1 MLISLRKKSHGSE
14 LILMALQ
21 VLLAVIVVFVSTLAE
36 AQSPTEPV
44 LLSGD
49 HLEWRSIGPYRGGRS
64 ISAIGSSKRPLEYYF
79 GAAGGGLWKTAD
91 AGQSWNPV
99 SDGFFQTSSV
109 GAVAVAPSDPDVVY
123 VGMGEAQLRGDIIQ
137 GDGVY
142 KSVNGG
148 ETWEHLG
155 LEQTLTISRIRVHP
169 TNPDLAYIAALGDP
183 YGPNPERGV
192 YRTKDG
198 GESWQNI
205 LFRDERT
212 GAVDLAIDPNN
223 PQILYAALWEVYRR
237 PHMLSSGGEGS
248 GLFKSDDGGDSWK
261 ELTRAP
267 GMPEGV
273 IGKIGVAPSPADPS
287 RVYAI
292 IEAKEGGVFR
302 SNDGGTTWGR
312 VNDERNLRQRAFY
325 YTRLTPHPQ
334 DPDAVFVLNTGLYR
348 SIDGGESYTSLG
360 MPHGDHHDLWINPE
374 NPSHMISASDG
385 GGSVSLNGGQSW
397 TAQNFPTAQMYNVI
411 TTGHVPY
418 HVCGAQQDYGGGI
431 CLPPSDGLFFGNP
444 RPWYLVGGGES
455 GYIAQSPINNNVF
468 FAGRSMGI
476 IWRTDLS
483 TKQSRVVSPW
493 PKYMMGNSAEDM
505 EERFPWT
512 YPIVFSPTDDT
523 ALYTAS
529 QHLFRSIDEGAS
541 WEKISS
547 DLTRA
552 DDETLGPSGGPITLD
567 QTGIETYGTV
577 FTVAPSRHESTTIWT
592 GSDDGLVHVTRDLG
606 KSWADVTPSDLPDF
620 TRISLIEASQ
630 HNAGTA
636 YLAGNRYQ
644 LSDRAPYVFKTHDY
658 GRTWVKI
665 TTGIRLTDFARVIR
679 EDPVRPGLL
688 YLGTER
694 GVYIS
699 FDDGGHWES
708 LQMALPV
715 ASVQGLVIEGDD
727 LVIGTHGRGFY
738 VLDDIE
744 VLRQYDPEIAAR
756 PLHLFR
762 PSDVTRTVDP
772 GVIIDYYLGYPAE
785 VLTIEVLDS
794 TGEIVRRFKGAV
806 GDRSDSIQSEVLPF
820 GSSSLRVS
828 TDEGVHR
835 VHWDLRYPDAIGF
848 EGMILYWPVNPVL
861 RGPLAPPGEYQI
873 RVKGNGKSI
882 THPVRILRDERLSNV
897 TDQDL
902 QDQFTL
908 SQQVMAKLNEANQ
921 KVALIRMLKD
931 TIMDRVSLIHDSD
944 LVLDGESLVDGLTSV
959 EGEIYQYRNQSRQ
972 DPLNF
977 PIKLNNQLAGLLGVI
992 QSADAAP
999 TVQSYAVFDEL
1010 SAQLNELLR
1019 SLSILI
1025 TEELANFNT
1034 RLRKNGIEEISW
1046 DISLSW

>member
-1 MLISLRKKSHGSE
+1 MLRFLEKNGCRLG
-14 LILMALQ
+14 LTLMALQ
-21 VLLAVIVVFVSTLAE
+21 VFLAFIVVFAHSTIAE

-44 LLSGD
+44 FLSGD
-49 HLEWRSIGPYRGGRS
+49 HLKWRSIGPYRGGRS
-64 ISAIGSSKRPLEYYF
+64 ISATGSSKRPLEYYF
-79 GAAGGGLWKTAD
+79 GAAGGGLWKTTD
-91 AGQSWNPV
+91 AGQSWKPV

-155 LEQTLTISRIRVHP
+155 LEQTLTISRVRVHP
-169 TNPDLAYIAALGDP
+169 TNPDLAYVAALGDP
-183 YGPNPERGV
+183 YGTNPERGI

-198 GESWQNI
+198 GESWENI

-287 RVYAI
+287 RIYAI
-292 IEAKEGGVFR
+292 IEAEEGGVFR
-302 SNDGGTTWGR
+302 SNDGGTTWKKI
-312 VNDERNLRQRAFY
+312 NDERNLRQRAFY

-374 NPSHMISASDG
+374 DPSHMISASDG

-431 CLPPSDGLFFGNP
+431 CLPPSDGNFFGNP

-483 TKQSRVVSPW
+483 TRQSRVVSPW

-529 QHLFRSIDEGAS
+529 QHLFRSTDEGAS
-541 WEKISS
+541 WEKISP

-606 KSWADVTPSDLPDF
+606 KSWTDVTPPDLPDF
-620 TRISLIEASQ
+620 TRISLVEASQ

-644 LSDRAPYVFKTHDY
+644 LSDRTPYVFKTHDY

-665 TTGIRLTDFARVIR
+665 TTGIRITDFARVIR

-688 YLGTER
+688 YLGTEH

-715 ASVQGLVIEGDD
+715 ASVQGLVVEGDD

-744 VLRQYDPEIAAR
+744 V
-756 PLHLFR
+756 F
-762 PSDVTRTVDP
+762 
-772 GVIIDYYLGYPAE
+772 DYYLGHSTEA
-785 VLTIEVLDS
+785 LTIEILDS
-794 TGEIVRRFKGAV
+794 TGGIVRRFKGAV
-806 GDRSDSIQSEVLPF
+806 EDRGDSLPF
-820 GSSSLRVS
+820 GSSSLRIR
-828 TDEGVHR
+828 TDEGLHR

-861 RGPLAPPGEYQI
+861 RGPLAPPGEYKI
-873 RVKGNGKSI
+873 RLRGNGKSI

-908 SQQVMAKLNEANQ
+908 SQQVIEKLNKANQ
-921 KVALIRMLKD
+921 KVVLIRMLKD
-931 TIMDRVSLIHDSD
+931 SIMDRVSLIQDAD
-944 LVLDGESLVDGLTSV
+944 LVLDGVSLVDAMTSV

-1010 SAQLNELLR
+1010 SARLNELLG
-1019 SLSILI
+1019 SLSGLI
-1025 TEELANFNT
+1025 TGELASFNA
-1034 RLRKNGIEEISW
+1034 RLRENGIEEISW
-1046 DISLSW
+1046 DISLAW